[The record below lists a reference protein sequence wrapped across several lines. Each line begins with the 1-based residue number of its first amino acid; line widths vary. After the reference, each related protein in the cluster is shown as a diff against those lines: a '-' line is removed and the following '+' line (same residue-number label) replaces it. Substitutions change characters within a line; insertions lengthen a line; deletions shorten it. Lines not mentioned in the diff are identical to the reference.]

1 MTPHLRSTYRAVLR
15 ELPRRTLSNPTP
27 LQQRIREAFRTG
39 TGANENKQSPTAA
52 AAAAE
57 ADPHFEQRVQEA
69 EQMAQ
74 YARAQR
80 VYAALV
86 ARYNPGMTMTEK
98 EKIRLTARR
107 VGFDLPV
114 VEERGK
120 E

>member
-1 MTPHLRSTYRAVLR
+1 MTPHLRSTYRAILR

-39 TGANENKQSPTAA
+39 TGTSEQL
-52 AAAAE
+52 
-57 ADPHFEQRVQEA
+57 ADTHFDQRVQEA

-80 VYAALV
+80 TYAALV
-86 ARYNPGMTMTEK
+86 ERYNPGMTMTEK

-107 VGFDLPV
+107 VGFDLPIA
-114 VEERGK
+114 EEGGK

>member
-1 MTPHLRSTYRAVLR
+1 MTPHVRSTYRAILR
-15 ELPRRTLSNPTP
+15 ELPRRSLSNPTP

-39 TGANENKQSPTAA
+39 TSAGAGEQSPTA
-52 AAAAE
+52 

-80 VYAALV
+80 TYAALV
-86 ARYNPGMTMTEK
+86 ERYNPGMTMTEK

-114 VEERGK
+114 AEQGGK

>member
-1 MTPHLRSTYRAVLR
+1 MTTHLRSTYRAVLR

-39 TGANENKQSPTAA
+39 AGEQSRP
-52 AAAAE
+52 AE
-57 ADPHFEQRVQEA
+57 DPHFEQRVQEA

-80 VYAALV
+80 AYAALV
-86 ARYNPGMTMTEK
+86 ERYNPGMTMTEK

-114 VEERGK
+114 VEEGGK

>member
-15 ELPRRTLSNPTP
+15 ELPRRTLSKPTP
-27 LQQRIREAFRTG
+27 LHQRIREAFRTG
-39 TGANENKQSPTAA
+39 TGAREGEQSPTA
-52 AAAAE
+52 

-80 VYAALV
+80 AYAALV
-86 ARYNPGMTMTEK
+86 ERYNPGMTMTEK

-107 VGFDLPV
+107 VGFDLPIAQ
-114 VEERGK
+114 EGGK

>member
-27 LQQRIREAFRTG
+27 LQQRIREAFRAG
-39 TGANENKQSPTAA
+39 EQLQSPTAA
-52 AAAAE
+52 D

-86 ARYNPGMTMTEK
+86 ERYNPGMTMTEK

-114 VEERGK
+114 VEEGGK

>member
-1 MTPHLRSTYRAVLR
+1 MTPHLRSTYRAILR

-27 LQQRIREAFRTG
+27 LQQRVREAFRTG
-39 TGANENKQSPTAA
+39 TSEQS
-52 AAAAE
+52 

-80 VYAALV
+80 TYAALV
-86 ARYNPGMTMTEK
+86 ERYNPGMTMTEK

-107 VGFDLPV
+107 VGFDLPIA
-114 VEERGK
+114 EEGK
-120 E
+120 KE